1 MSDLYAI
8 MKPLKKQTSSLLA
21 RLLPTGSQPG
31 GSRRRVARID
41 ELAWDDNELFE
52 EQIRQLWQHL
62 TTSLKE
68 SQQHESS
75 DSQGGN
81 HE

>member
-31 GSRRRVARID
+31 GSRRRAARRKRLREVSTGKSNDRQIQED
-41 ELAWDDNELFE
+41 
-52 EQIRQLWQHL
+52 IRQ
-62 TTSLKE
+62 
-68 SQQHESS
+68 
-75 DSQGGN
+75 DR
-81 HE
+81 